1 MTSSGNAFKDGAHA
15 HLLATPAPANRDTGH
30 ERKRRKLAPSP
41 PLQARIYTKTADVS
55 IDLEVDHMILDYLS
69 HQATDD
75 VLASRRSGKA
85 HATLQHKLVMM
96 DSFLEMFKAKHP
108 SYRPDPELRFR
119 LLLLKFSTLFC
130 HRFVRSAILPSNH
143 MLHQLKEQNT
153 LRALDWIRDS
163 NRLPSGDRD
172 MSRWETR
179 LPFAPQTLEYH
190 RARSLEAV
198 KLQPEG
204 DKHGDAF
211 YGTPASLALLDI
223 LPLFMSVIAAR
234 NELANSNLSLG
245 LMDLAARFM
254 LQACLEQYLIFG
266 VDGTDAIDEAFA
278 WGYKRPHAA
287 TESEDQVDSINSQGA
302 EEVSDETIRMF
313 QAEDGVQEENPDW
326 EDLKAKYIALLAD
339 ETPGALQGHLEQ
351 IAKDQ
356 PVAKFENTVLQLLAG
371 LAASL
376 SPPVLAQ
383 LERGSLDGMG
393 PKETKAFLRSCGL
406 GSEWPKKFG

>member
-1 MTSSGNAFKDGAHA
+1 MTSSGNAFRDGAHA
-15 HLLATPAPANRDTGH
+15 HLLGTPAPANGDTGH
-30 ERKRRKLAPSP
+30 ERKRRKLAPY
-41 PLQARIYTKTADVS
+41 QAKIYTKTADIS

-69 HQATDD
+69 HQATEH

-85 HATLQHKLVMM
+85 RATLQHKLVMM
-96 DSFLEMFKAKHP
+96 DSFLEIFKAKHP
-108 SYRPDPELRFR
+108 SYKPDPELRFR

-130 HRFVRSAILPSNH
+130 HRFVKSAILPSKH

-172 MSRWETR
+172 MSSWETR
-179 LPFAPQTLEYH
+179 LPLAPQALEYH

-204 DKHGDAF
+204 DKHGDVF

-223 LPLFMSVIAAR
+223 LPLFMSVIAVR

-266 VDGTDAIDEAFA
+266 VDGSDAIDEAFA
-278 WGYKRPHAA
+278 WGYKHPHAV
-287 TESEDQVDSINSQGA
+287 TESEDQVDSINSQGV
-302 EEVSDETIRMF
+302 EDVSEETIRMF
-313 QAEDGVQEENPDW
+313 QAEDGVQEESPDW
-326 EDLKAKYIALLAD
+326 KDLKAKYIALLAD
-339 ETPGALQGHLEQ
+339 DKPGALQDNLEQ
-351 IAKDQ
+351 VAKDQ
-356 PVAKFENTVLQLLAG
+356 PVAKFENTILQLLAG

-376 SPPVLAQ
+376 PLPVLAQ
-383 LERGSLDGMG
+383 LERGNLDGMES
-393 PKETKAFLRSCGL
+393 KETIAFLRSCGL
-406 GSEWPKKFG
+406 GSEWPK

>member
-15 HLLATPAPANRDTGH
+15 HLLATPASANGDTGH
-30 ERKRRKLAPSP
+30 ERKRRELAPS
-41 PLQARIYTKTADVS
+41 QSKIYTKTADVS
-55 IDLEVDHMILDYLS
+55 TDLEVDHMILDYLS
-69 HQATDD
+69 HQATDH

-85 HATLQHKLVMM
+85 HAALQHKLVMM
-96 DSFLEMFKAKHP
+96 DSFLEIFKAKHP
-108 SYRPDPELRFR
+108 SYEPDPELRFR
-119 LLLLKFSTLFC
+119 LLLLKFTSLFC
-130 HRFVRSAILPSNH
+130 HRFVRSAILPSDH
-143 MLHQLKEQNT
+143 MLHRLKEQNT

-179 LPFAPQTLEYH
+179 LPFAPQALEYH
-190 RARSLEAV
+190 RARSLAAV
-198 KLQPEG
+198 KFQPEG
-204 DKHGDAF
+204 DRHGDAF

-266 VDGTDAIDEAFA
+266 FDGSDAIDEAFA

-287 TESEDQVDSINSQGA
+287 TESEDQVDSVNSQGV
-302 EEVSDETIRMF
+302 EDVSDETIRMF

-326 EDLKAKYIALLAD
+326 RDLKAEYIALLAD
-339 ETPGALQGHLEQ
+339 ETPGALQDHLEQ

-356 PVAKFENTVLQLLAG
+356 PVVKFENTVLQLLAG

-376 SPPVLAQ
+376 PLPVLAQ
-383 LERGSLDGMG
+383 LERGSLEGMG
-393 PKETKAFLRSCGL
+393 SKETKAFLRSCGL
-406 GSEWPKKFG
+406 GSEWPK